1 MSFLG
6 ETLNLSISGSA
17 SLGVEGSA
25 SRSKFGEIVG
35 KISNI

>member
-6 ETLNLSISGSA
+6 EAFNLSISGFA

-25 SRSKFGEIVG
+25 SRSKFGG
-35 KISNI
+35 NSR